1 MNLTLASR
9 TVRYVSL
16 VIVLVAVGTP
26 APADVIATGEFD
38 PALAQP
44 TDGVGA

>member
-26 APADVIATGEFD
+26 SGATVVTTGYVS
-38 PALAQP
+38 P
-44 TDGVGA
+44 GG